1 MTDTTI
7 DRNPLKPLLIS
18 ILALVGLSVLTFSLF
33 GDADGADHIDSPAVA
48 GDQAADIAD
57 LFAFERNG
65 NLVLAMTLSEIQTA
79 PDLLLGESLFDPRV
93 LYEFKIDDATDGD
106 AAADLVVQ
114 AFALGNARNQI
125 MRVVGPV
132 APTASGTN
140 ARIVDG
146 PSLMVR
152 VSTDGRLDGQR
163 IGERDGVKAF
173 AGVRDDPFFFDF
185 VRFSEI
191 IDLRQQGIL
200 DDRVAF
206 RPDGEAVDT
215 FAGLNTYAI
224 VVEIDPRRL
233 NGMNVEDLRV
243 WATTSR

>member
-1 MTDTTI
+1 MTDTPI
-7 DRNPLKPLLIS
+7 ERNALRPLVISVLALIGLS
-18 ILALVGLSVLTFSLF
+18 ILTLGVF
-33 GDADGADHIDSPAVA
+33 GDADGADHIDSPAAA

-79 PDLLLGESLFDPRV
+79 PDLLLGQSLFDSRV
-93 LYEFKIDDATDGD
+93 LYEFRIDDATDGD
-106 AAADLVVQ
+106 NEANLVVQ
-114 AFALGNARNQI
+114 AFALGTARNQL

-132 APTASGTN
+132 APTATGTS

-146 PSLMVR
+146 PSLKVK
-152 VSTDGRLDGQR
+152 VSTDTFDPGRHV
-163 IGERDGVKAF
+163 GERDGVTAF

-185 VRFSEI
+185 VAFSQI
-191 IDLRQQGIL
+191 VNLRRQGVL
-200 DDRVAF
+200 DERVAF
-206 RPDGEAVDT
+206 RSGDDAVDT

-224 VVEIDPRRL
+224 VVEIEPYRL
-233 NGMNVEDLRV
+233 NGMNIDDLRV